1 MLPVPEMG
9 VWEGGELKLMGSQCG
24 LSLRC
29 ALQNLEA
36 EFPRELR
43 CLREGWTSLGLL
55 RVLFAAGLSPGLG
68 CLFVRV
74 VTVGN
79 S

>member
-1 MLPVPEMG
+1 MGRRGTEADGLPVRT
-9 VWEGGELKLMGSQCG
+9 ELAMCF
-24 LSLRC
+24 
-29 ALQNLEA
+29 ADI
-36 EFPRELR
+36 R

-55 RVLFAAGLSPGLG
+55 RVLFAAALSPGLG

-74 VTVGN
+74 VTAGN